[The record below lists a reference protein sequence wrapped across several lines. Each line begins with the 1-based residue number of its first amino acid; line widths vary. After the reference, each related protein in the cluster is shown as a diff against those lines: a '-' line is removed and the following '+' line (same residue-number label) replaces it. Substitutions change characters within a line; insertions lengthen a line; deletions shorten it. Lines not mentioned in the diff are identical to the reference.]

1 MAANKKITL
10 KDGQQRAFELLQDF
24 IRNKDKKVFILKG
37 YAGTGKTTMMKVLI
51 EELKRRNLYF
61 SLLASTGRAAK
72 ILSNTTGQ
80 QAATVHGTIYKYN
93 DLNQNLEELI
103 QQREAKG
110 VDSSGQLLLNFEL
123 NPVSHTNRTEEWYYI
138 VDEASMISDKEDA
151 TAVQASFG
159 SGRLL
164 KDLLDYD
171 SKGKFL
177 FVGDACQLPP
187 ISQKVSPALS
197 LQYFK
202 DVFSI
207 LASEVEL
214 TEIVRQDKGNDI
226 VLSSQKIRRLYANPQ
241 PWKWAK
247 FPFRG
252 CKNIHIVNSQVELI
266 QLYIQRIKKKGLN
279 NSTLL
284 CYSNRQCD
292 TITQIVRPSL
302 NINSAELAIGDLLL
316 VTQNNY
322 VSGLMN
328 GDLVVVESVTHK
340 EVRAGLTFLNVMVKE
355 LFTEKSYS
363 QLMIADILYQNQ
375 INLSQIQQKELFIDF
390 YKRMKQRGIRQGK
403 DEFNRQ
409 MMKDPYLNALRA
421 VFGYALTC
429 HKAQGGEWEYVFL
442 DIPRS
447 VPCIEKPY
455 VYQWIYT
462 AMTRAKQELYIV
474 DDFWVI

>member
-51 EELKRRNLYF
+51 EELKRRNLHF

-123 NPVSHTNRTEEWYYI
+123 NPVSHTKRTEEWYYI

-164 KDLLDYD
+164 KDLYD

-197 LQYFK
+197 LQYFR

-226 VLSSQKIRRLYANPQ
+226 VLSSQKIRRL
-241 PWKWAK
+241 
-247 FPFRG
+247 
-252 CKNIHIVNSQVELI
+252 
-266 QLYIQRIKKKGLN
+266 
-279 NSTLL
+279 
-284 CYSNRQCD
+284 
-292 TITQIVRPSL
+292 
-302 NINSAELAIGDLLL
+302 
-316 VTQNNY
+316 
-322 VSGLMN
+322 
-328 GDLVVVESVTHK
+328 
-340 EVRAGLTFLNVMVKE
+340 
-355 LFTEKSYS
+355 
-363 QLMIADILYQNQ
+363 
-375 INLSQIQQKELFIDF
+375 
-390 YKRMKQRGIRQGK
+390 
-403 DEFNRQ
+403 
-409 MMKDPYLNALRA
+409 
-421 VFGYALTC
+421 
-429 HKAQGGEWEYVFL
+429 
-442 DIPRS
+442 
-447 VPCIEKPY
+447 
-455 VYQWIYT
+455 
-462 AMTRAKQELYIV
+462 
-474 DDFWVI
+474 

>member
-1 MAANKKITL
+1 MAANKKIIL

-51 EELKRRNLYF
+51 EELKRRNLHF

-197 LQYFK
+197 LQYFR

-284 CYSNRQCD
+284 CYSNRNHS
-292 TITQIVRPSL
+292 IFR
-302 NINSAELAIGDLLL
+302 
-316 VTQNNY
+316 
-322 VSGLMN
+322 
-328 GDLVVVESVTHK
+328 
-340 EVRAGLTFLNVMVKE
+340 
-355 LFTEKSYS
+355 
-363 QLMIADILYQNQ
+363 
-375 INLSQIQQKELFIDF
+375 
-390 YKRMKQRGIRQGK
+390 
-403 DEFNRQ
+403 
-409 MMKDPYLNALRA
+409 
-421 VFGYALTC
+421 
-429 HKAQGGEWEYVFL
+429 L
-442 DIPRS
+442 DIS
-447 VPCIEKPY
+447 C
-455 VYQWIYT
+455 
-462 AMTRAKQELYIV
+462 
-474 DDFWVI
+474 